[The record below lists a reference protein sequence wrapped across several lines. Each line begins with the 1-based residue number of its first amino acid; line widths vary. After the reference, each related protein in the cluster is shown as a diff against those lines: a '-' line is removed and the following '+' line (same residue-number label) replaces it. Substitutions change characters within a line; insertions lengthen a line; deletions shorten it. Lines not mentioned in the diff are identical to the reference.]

1 MSNERED
8 LIRRITD
15 TQRGLGRLFAQHQSP
30 LFTSNLTMRQ
40 LKVVMVLSVSGS
52 ASGQDLAHNLG
63 VGLGTVTGIVDRL
76 VAHGLVSRHE
86 DPHDRRVRRVELTP
100 AGAGLIEEINNAGIQ
115 QYRRIME
122 HLDTETLRTLDHVTR
137 TIRDVACELASTETP
152 AKTPAET
159 PAGSPAG
166 SPARATGDG

>member
-8 LIRRITD
+8 LIRRIIEA
-15 TQRGLGRLFAQHQSP
+15 QRGLGRLFAQHQSP

-40 LKVVMVLSVSGS
+40 LKVVMILAADGS

-100 AGAGLIEEINNAGIQ
+100 EGAALIEEINNAGLGH
-115 QYRRIME
+115 YRRIMD
-122 HLDTETLRTLDHVTR
+122 HLDTETLRALDHVTR
-137 TIRDVACELASTETP
+137 TIGEVAGKLSN
-152 AKTPAET
+152 
-159 PAGSPAG
+159 
-166 SPARATGDG
+166 D